1 MQVQCTCEGTNVAH
15 LKGHY
20 VAQVRMVFRPV
31 MTYAEGLLPLSYAY
45 IEPLEPTQVSAVD
58 KAVGMICLKRCFLAN
73 RHRESRIV
81 RLLDIWRPVEVVPVF
96 GKSCPDT
103 WDSV

>member
-1 MQVQCTCEGTNVAH
+1 
-15 LKGHY
+15 
-20 VAQVRMVFRPV
+20 
-31 MTYAEGLLPLSYAY
+31 MTYTEGLLPLSYAY
-45 IEPLEPTQVSAVD
+45 IQPLEPIQSSVVD
-58 KAVGMICLKRCFLAN
+58 KAIGMTRLKQCFLAN

-103 WDSV
+103 WDSSNAVELAKEFYLNVFSSKDDYQQFV